1 MKKKTD
7 VYQIVTDRI
16 IESLEKGVIPWK
28 KRWSSNY
35 PTAQPHNF
43 VSKKPYRGM
52 NVWMLMMTP
61 YSCPAWATFKQ
72 IKEKGGTVRKGEK
85 GTPVIYWNFLMLDEN
100 DKPTKDASK
109 AKKKIPLLKYYTV
122 FNLEQ
127 CEGIE
132 LKTLDQENQI
142 DQIEECEKIIND
154 WDDKPEIKN
163 AGSAYY
169 KPSADYIGM
178 PKIELFKNSEA
189 YYATLFHE
197 AIHATGHHSRL
208 DRSGLMSKAAF
219 GSEVY
224 AKEELVAEMGA
235 AFLCGK
241 TGIEDRTIEDHAS
254 YLKSWISK
262 LKEDNKLLIS
272 AASQAQKAADYI
284 LGHKA

>member
-1 MKKKTD
+1 MKKAD

-16 IESLEKGVIPWK
+16 IESLEQGVIPWK
-28 KRWSSNY
+28 KPWSSKWQ
-35 PTAQPHNF
+35 TSEPHNF
-43 VSKKPYRGM
+43 ISKKPYRGM
-52 NVWMLMMTP
+52 NIWMLMMAP

-72 IKEKGGTVRKGEK
+72 IKAKGGTVRKGEK

-100 DKPTKDASK
+100 DKPTQDPAK

-132 LKTLDQENQI
+132 IEAVEEADHVNQI
-142 DQIEECEKIIND
+142 EACEKIMND
-154 WDDKPEIKN
+154 WKDKPEIKS
-163 AGSAYY
+163 ADSAYY

-178 PKIELFKNSEA
+178 PEINRFENSEA

-241 TGIEDRTIEDHAS
+241 TGIEDRTVDNHAS
-254 YLKSWISK
+254 YIKSWISK
-262 LKEDNKLLIS
+262 LKEDSKLLIN
-272 AASQAQKAADYI
+272 AASKAQKAADYI
-284 LGHKA
+284 MEGGK